1 MWYPIH
7 IKTQNP
13 PSLKWALLRCLYANN
28 KMVRSLSA
36 ICAMWPSRRY
46 VRPPLNRISALFKPM
61 NTSHVTHYYTD
72 KHTHISDYAFGSL
85 KFTHGESSKR
95 NNMLVDAKVFRS
107 ASNCSKPFN

>member
-28 KMVRSLSA
+28 KIVRSLSA

-72 KHTHISDYAFGSL
+72 KHTHQ
-85 KFTHGESSKR
+85 
-95 NNMLVDAKVFRS
+95 
-107 ASNCSKPFN
+107 